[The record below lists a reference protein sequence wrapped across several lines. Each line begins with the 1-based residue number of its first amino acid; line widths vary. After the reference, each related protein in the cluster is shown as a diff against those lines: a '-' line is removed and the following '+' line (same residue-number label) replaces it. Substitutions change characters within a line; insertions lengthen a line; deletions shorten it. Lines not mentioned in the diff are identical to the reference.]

1 MERIGIIGA
10 GNWIVDQIKQMDRW
24 PGEGNLADIIREEPP
39 AGGGGPNNV
48 LHDLAKMAPEIPLY
62 AVGRIGDDP
71 AGEFLLSEAR
81 KDRID
86 CTKLTVSQT
95 APTSY
100 TLVMAADGK
109 RTFFHCRGA
118 NNELAPSDFG
128 DLHFPAKI
136 FYLGYLLLLGGLD
149 ASDVE
154 FGTCGGR
161 VLRQMRERGYT
172 TVLDLVSQAPEVFH
186 QAVVAAM
193 PGTDVLVI
201 NEIEAGNAFGV
212 NLRKAD
218 DSIDNALLSQIGA
231 KFFDLGLHQELVIH
245 FPEGAYARLADGTEC
260 RINSYIPPKVVGS
273 VGAGDAFCAGILY
286 ALHEGLELEDS
297 LHLAA
302 ANAIFNLMDASATGG
317 AVPIAQVREFMAT
330 HSPRA

>member
-1 MERIGIIGA
+1 MNRCGIIGA

-24 PGEGNLADIIREEPP
+24 PGEGNLADILREEPP

-71 AGEFLLSEAR
+71 AGKFLLEEAQ
-81 KDRID
+81 KDHID
-86 CTKLTVSQT
+86 CTSLTVSST

-118 NNELAPSDFG
+118 NNELSPEDFK
-128 DLHFPAKI
+128 DLNQPAKI

-149 ASDVE
+149 ASDPE

-161 VLRQMRERGYT
+161 VLCQMRERGYT

-201 NEIEAGNAFGV
+201 NEVEAGNAFGV

-218 DSIDNALLSQIGA
+218 DSIDETLLSEVGA
-231 KFFDLGLHQELVIH
+231 KFFELGLHQELVIH

-260 RINSYIPPKVVGS
+260 RISSYIPPKVVGS

-330 HSPRA
+330 HSPRV

>member
-1 MERIGIIGA
+1 MGHRGIIGA

-24 PGEGNLADIIREEPP
+24 PGEGNLADILREEPP

-71 AGEFLLSEAR
+71 AGEFLLGEAR
-81 KDRID
+81 KDHID
-86 CTKLTVSQT
+86 CTNLTVSQT

-118 NNELAPSDFG
+118 NNELSTKDFESIQ
-128 DLHFPAKI
+128 FPAKI

-149 ASDVE
+149 AADPE
-154 FGTCGGR
+154 FGTRGGR
-161 VLRQMRERGYT
+161 VLRQMRDRGYT

-201 NEIEAGNAFGV
+201 NEVEAGNAFGV

-218 DSIDNALLSQIGA
+218 DSIDEDALRTIA
-231 KFFDLGLHQELVIH
+231 PKFFELGLQQELVIH

-260 RINSYIPPKVVGS
+260 RINSYRPPKVVGS

-286 ALHEGLELEDS
+286 ALHEGVPLEDS

-302 ANAIFNLMDASATGG
+302 ANAILNMMDASATGG
-317 AVPIAQVREFMAT
+317 AVPIEQVREFMAT
-330 HSPRA
+330 HSPRE

>member
-1 MERIGIIGA
+1 MEKRGIIGA

-24 PGEGNLADIIREEPP
+24 PGEGNLADILREEPP

-48 LHDLAKMAPEIPLY
+48 LHDLAKMAPQIPLY
-62 AVGRIGDDP
+62 AVGRIGDDA
-71 AGEFLLSEAR
+71 AGKFLLEEAR

-86 CTKLTVSQT
+86 CTNLTVSPT

-118 NNELAPSDFG
+118 NNELAPKDFEHV
-128 DLHFPAKI
+128 DAPAKL

-149 ASDVE
+149 APDPE

-201 NEIEAGNAFGV
+201 NEVEAGNAFGV

-218 DSIDNALLSQIGA
+218 DTVDTKLLSEVGE
-231 KFFDLGLHQELVIH
+231 KFFALGLRQELVIH
-245 FPEGAYARLADGTEC
+245 YPEGAYARLADGTEC
-260 RINSYIPPKVVGS
+260 RINSYVPPKVVGS

-286 ALHEGLELEDS
+286 ALHENLPLEES

-317 AVPIAQVREFMAT
+317 AVPIETVREFMAT

>member
-273 VGAGDAFCAGILY
+273 VGVLY

>member
-1 MERIGIIGA
+1 MERRGIIGA

-24 PGEGNLADIIREEPP
+24 PGEGNLADILHEEPP

-71 AGEFLLSEAR
+71 AGKFLLVEAR
-81 KDRID
+81 KDHID
-86 CTKLTVSQT
+86 CTNLTVSST

-118 NNELAPSDFG
+118 NNELSPEDFKS
-128 DLHFPAKI
+128 LNQPAKI

-149 ASDVE
+149 ASDPE

-201 NEIEAGNAFGV
+201 NEVEAGNAFGV

-218 DSIDNALLSQIGA
+218 DTIDEALLSEVGT
-231 KFFDLGLHQELVIH
+231 KFFELGLHQELVIH

-260 RINSYIPPKVVGS
+260 RINSYRPPKVVGS

-286 ALHEGLELEDS
+286 ALHEGVPLEES

-317 AVPIAQVREFMAT
+317 AVPIETIREFMST
-330 HSPRA
+330 HDPA

>member
-1 MERIGIIGA
+1 MNRRGIIGA

-24 PGEGNLADIIREEPP
+24 PGEGNLADILSEEPP

-48 LHDLAKMAPEIPLY
+48 LHDLAAMDPTLPLY

-71 AGEFLLSEAR
+71 AGKFLLDEAH
-81 KDRID
+81 KDHID
-86 CTKLTVSQT
+86 CTNLTVSHT

-118 NNELAPSDFG
+118 NNELSPEDFAE
-128 DLHFPAKI
+128 LNPPAKI

-149 ASDVE
+149 APDPE
-154 FGTCGGR
+154 FGTRGGR

-201 NEIEAGNAFGV
+201 NEVEAGNAFGMS
-212 NLRKAD
+212 LRKAD
-218 DSIDNALLSQIGA
+218 DSIDEAALRTVA
-231 KFFDLGLHQELVIH
+231 PKFFELGLHQELVIH
-245 FPEGAYARLADGTEC
+245 FPEGAYARLSDGTEC
-260 RINSYIPPKVVGS
+260 RISSYRPPKVVGS

-286 ALHEGLELEDS
+286 SLHEGVPLEES

-317 AVPIAQVREFMAT
+317 AVSIATVREFMAT
-330 HSPRA
+330 HTPRD